1 MVNIRIIP
9 VLLLKENG
17 LVKTVKFKSPKYIG
31 DPINTIRI
39 FNEKEVD
46 ELFVLDINATP
57 ERSEPNYQMIEDIAG
72 EAFMP
77 VAYGGGIKNIEQ
89 IRKIFSLGVEKVVIN
104 NAVFE
109 NKQLLVEAVS
119 EYGAQAIVVC
129 IDCHRTIT
137 GKHELFTHSGTNKR
151 KVKVDEYLENLSGYD
166 VGEILVNSIDR
177 DGTQRG
183 YDIELLKKVSSKV
196 TCPVVACG
204 GAGSIED
211 FVEAISKGH
220 VSAVAAGSLFVF
232 KGKHKAVLISYPDRK
247 SLDKLFHE
255 IN

>member
-1 MVNIRIIP
+1 MQNTRVIP

-17 LVKTVKFKSPKYIG
+17 LVKTMKFKNPKYIG

-46 ELFVLDINATP
+46 ELFVLDIKATP
-57 ERSEPNYQMIEDIAG
+57 AKSEPNYQMIEDVAG

-89 IRKIFSLGVEKVVIN
+89 IRKIFSLGIEKVVIN
-104 NAVFE
+104 NTAFE
-109 NKQLLVEAVS
+109 NNQLLIEAVS

-137 GKHELFTHSGTNKR
+137 GKYELYTHSGAVKR
-151 KVKVDEYLENLSGYD
+151 KTKLIEHLEDLSRYD
-166 VGEILVNSIDR
+166 IGEILVNSIDR
-177 DGTQRG
+177 DGTQKG
-183 YDIELLKKVSSKV
+183 YDIALLKLVTSKV

-204 GAGSIED
+204 GAGSIDD
-211 FVEAISKGH
+211 FVSAISDGGA
-220 VSAVAAGSLFVF
+220 SAVAAGSLFVF

-247 SLDKLFHE
+247 SLIELLL
-255 IN
+255 

>member
-1 MVNIRIIP
+1 MLNIRVIP

-17 LVKTVKFKSPKYIG
+17 LVKTVKFKNPKYIG

-46 ELFVLDINATP
+46 ELFVLDIRATP
-57 ERSEPNYQMIEDIAG
+57 EMTEPNYQMIEDVAG

-89 IRKIFSLGVEKVVIN
+89 VRRVFSLGIEKIVIN
-104 NAVFE
+104 NTVFE
-109 NKQLLVEAVS
+109 NNKLLQEAIS

-129 IDCHRTIT
+129 IDCRKTIT
-137 GKHELFTHSGTNKR
+137 GKYELYSHSGEVKR
-151 KVKVDEYLENLSGYD
+151 KIKLNDHLKELSKYD

-177 DGTQRG
+177 DGTQKG
-183 YDIELLKKVSSKV
+183 YDIDLLKLVSSQV

-204 GAGSIED
+204 GAGSIDD
-211 FVEAISKGH
+211 FVLAINDGQ

-247 SLDKLFHE
+247 SLNELLS
-255 IN
+255 